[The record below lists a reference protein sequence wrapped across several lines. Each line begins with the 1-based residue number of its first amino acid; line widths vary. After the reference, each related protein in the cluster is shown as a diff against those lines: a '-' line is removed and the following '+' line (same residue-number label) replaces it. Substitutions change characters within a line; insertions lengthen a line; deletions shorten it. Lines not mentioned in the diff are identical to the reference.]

1 MPKYSRIIFVCR
13 SNTSRSP
20 MAEAIFRSMETN
32 QDIEAMSRGSV
43 VLFPEP
49 VNPKVELVL
58 KNNNLELLSTS
69 TKQLE
74 KKDIIEG
81 TLILT
86 MSEQLRLEVLSE
98 FEDFTEIYNLS
109 EFVGETADVVD
120 PYGGTLKEYEACFT
134 DLVRLVKKT
143 VYKINEE

>member
-1 MPKYSRIIFVCR
+1 MPKYSRIIFICR

-20 MAEAIFRSMETN
+20 MAEAIFKSMETN
-32 QDIEAMSRGSV
+32 QDIEVLSRGSV

-58 KNNNLELLSTS
+58 KNNNLELSRES
-69 TKQLE
+69 AKQLQQ
-74 KKDIIEG
+74 KDIKDN

-86 MSEQLRLEVLSE
+86 MSENLKNEVLSN
-98 FEDFTEIYNLS
+98 FEGITDIYNLAD
-109 EFVGETADVVD
+109 FVGEQGDVVD

>member
-20 MAEAIFRSMETN
+20 MAEAIFKSMETN
-32 QDIEAMSRGSV
+32 QDIEVMSRGSV

-74 KKDIIEG
+74 TKDIIEG

-86 MSEQLRLEVLSE
+86 MSEQLRLEVLGN
-98 FEDFTEIYNLS
+98 FEDLTEIYNLS

>member
-32 QDIEAMSRGSV
+32 QNIEAMSRGSV

-86 MSEQLRLEVLSE
+86 MSEQLRLEVSSE

-109 EFVGETADVVD
+109 EFVGEK
-120 PYGGTLKEYEACFT
+120 Y
-134 DLVRLVKKT
+134 
-143 VYKINEE
+143 I